1 MSFRRK
7 FARRNMS
14 YIEKTAQPDGNRNIR
29 RNRER
34 HSTRFSRRIE
44 PTTKYA
50 VTLSVGGRDSAF
62 GFLGNKK
69 RDDNPTR

>member
-7 FARRNMS
+7 FARRDMS
-14 YIEKTAQPDGNRNIR
+14 HVEKTAQPGDNRSIR

-44 PTTKYA
+44 TSGYSA
-50 VTLSVGGRDSAF
+50 TLNVGGRDLAF

-69 RDDNPTR
+69 SADNSTR